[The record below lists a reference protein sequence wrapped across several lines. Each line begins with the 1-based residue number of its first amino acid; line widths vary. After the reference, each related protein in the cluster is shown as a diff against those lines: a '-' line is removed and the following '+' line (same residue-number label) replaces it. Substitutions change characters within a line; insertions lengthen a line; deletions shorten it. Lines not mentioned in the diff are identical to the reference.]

1 MGQCGRERGGP
12 AHLARPGK
20 EQGGRGPWRHPV
32 WRLAVACP
40 LPSAQATLRPPQAAR
55 RALCSRGPRP
65 RARVTAADSPHA
77 APGCGR
83 RTGLHVPG
91 ARYGALDEMGL
102 WNSKGAGR
110 REKREESN
118 EFLAVSQP
126 NSSDSAPGTS
136 AGSASR
142 RDRREPRG
150 PRTFPSVSPLNP
162 VHDSFFL
169 RMISELSQLNLS
181 ALALPLRSAQSS
193 SKNRHVNDFDRVQ

>member
-1 MGQCGRERGGP
+1 MGSCLRGLDSP
-12 AHLARPGK
+12 QENIKRPWEGGDPTLPF
-20 EQGGRGPWRHPV
+20 QPGRGLLHM
-32 WRLAVACP
+32 
-40 LPSAQATLRPPQAAR
+40 AT
-55 RALCSRGPRP
+55 GI
-65 RARVTAADSPHA
+65 
-77 APGCGR
+77 
-83 RTGLHVPG
+83 HVPG

-110 REKREESN
+110 REKQEESN